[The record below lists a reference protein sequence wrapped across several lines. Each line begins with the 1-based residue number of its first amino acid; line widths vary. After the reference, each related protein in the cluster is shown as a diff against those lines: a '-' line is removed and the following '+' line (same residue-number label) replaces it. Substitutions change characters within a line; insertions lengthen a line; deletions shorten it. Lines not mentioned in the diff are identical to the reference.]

1 MRLFWVLFFSIAT
14 IWLLFKTSTNE
25 TDTNETDVDYVGERI
40 LVVEPNQQKHLGHE
54 LSNKEDNQV
63 AHDTDETFVLD
74 DSYFDSEEN
83 LQEAKESESPQNGT
97 WLNDSKR
104 RKIFFQSFRKLLK
117 DRGILTYEERKSVV
131 KLLGSVFESLK
142 AERAELNSLLE
153 EVLVFHEDPVK
164 FSNELLQAAAKYREK
179 RQQFYKSVITS
190 FDQRL
195 EELGLDNEVKRS
207 VVLALQEVLEKQIV
221 VP

>member
-14 IWLLFKTSTNE
+14 IWLLFKTSANE

-40 LVVEPNQQKHLGHE
+40 LVVEPNQQKLPGHE

-63 AHDTDETFVLD
+63 ALDTDETFVLD

-97 WLNDSKR
+97 FLNDSKR
-104 RKIFFQSFRKLLK
+104 RQIFFQSFRKLLK

-131 KLLGSVFESLK
+131 KLLGNVFESLK
-142 AERAELNSLLE
+142 AERVELNSLLE

-195 EELGLDNEVKRS
+195 EELGLDNELKRS

>member
-14 IWLLFKTSTNE
+14 IWLLFKTSA
-25 TDTNETDVDYVGERI
+25 NETDVDYVGERI
-40 LVVEPNQQKHLGHE
+40 LVVEPNQQKLPGHE

-63 AHDTDETFVLD
+63 ALDTDETFVLD

-97 WLNDSKR
+97 FLNDSKR
-104 RKIFFQSFRKLLK
+104 RQIFFQSFRKLLK

-131 KLLGSVFESLK
+131 KLLGNVFESLK
-142 AERAELNSLLE
+142 AERVELNSLLE

-195 EELGLDNEVKRS
+195 EELGLDNELKRS

>member
-1 MRLFWVLFFSIAT
+1 
-14 IWLLFKTSTNE
+14 
-25 TDTNETDVDYVGERI
+25 
-40 LVVEPNQQKHLGHE
+40 
-54 LSNKEDNQV
+54 
-63 AHDTDETFVLD
+63 LD

-83 LQEAKESESPQNGT
+83 LQEVKESESPLNGT

-131 KLLGSVFESLK
+131 KLLGSVLESLK
-142 AERAELNSLLE
+142 AERVELNSLLE

-164 FSNELLQAAAKYREK
+164 FSHELLQAAAKYREK

-195 EELGLDNEVKRS
+195 EELRLDNEVKRS